1 MLFPLQNIST
11 LLMIVNIELGKSGE
25 WLKASKLSLNIEKA
39 KYTFLQKFR
48 AIKRTIVIK
57 FLAYWFI
64 FEKKLTKNI
73 GLLYRA
79 KYLLDESSWNYL
91 FFLYPLISKLLS

>member
-1 MLFPLQNIST
+1 
-11 LLMIVNIELGKSGE
+11 MIVNIELGKSGE

-73 GLLYRA
+73 GVQNTCWTSHLETIYFSYIHLY
-79 KYLLDESSWNYL
+79 LNY
-91 FFLYPLISKLLS
+91 YVNIA